1 MKREIKMFIGCVFL
15 ILLDQV
21 TKLLALQNLK
31 GQNPVTLIPDVF
43 QLLYV
48 ENRGAAFGILQNR
61 QWVFLIITVIVLAAL
76 LWALPKI
83 PQERHF
89 LPLTLC
95 LCFIGA
101 GAVGNMIDRIFR
113 GYVVDFFYFK
123 LIDFPVF
130 NVADIYVTTAA
141 VILIVLIVF
150 LYKEEDFDR
159 IFPKKDKRGTE

>member
-1 MKREIKMFIGCVFL
+1 MKRGIKMFIGCVLL

>member
-1 MKREIKMFIGCVFL
+1 MKQGIKAFIGCLLLVV
-15 ILLDQV
+15 LDQF
-21 TKLLALQNLK
+21 TKVLALQNLK
-31 GQNPVTLIPDVF
+31 GQEPITIIPDVF

-48 ENRGAAFGILQNR
+48 ENQGAAFGILQNK
-61 QWVFLIITVIVLAAL
+61 QWVFLIITAIVLAAL
-76 LWALPKI
+76 IWALPRMSR
-83 PQERHF
+83 ERHF
-89 LPLTLC
+89 LPLRLC

-130 NVADIYVTTAA
+130 NVADIYVTTSAI
-141 VILIVLIVF
+141 VLIFLIVF

-159 IFPKKDKRGTE
+159 LFSKKGR

>member
-76 LWALPKI
+76 VWALPKI

-113 GYVVDFFYFK
+113 GYVIDFFYFK

>member
-1 MKREIKMFIGCVFL
+1 MKREIKMFIGCVLL

-76 LWALPKI
+76 VWALPKI

-89 LPLTLC
+89 QPLTLC

>member
-1 MKREIKMFIGCVFL
+1 MKRGIKMFIGCVLL

-76 LWALPKI
+76 VWALPKI

-159 IFPKKDKRGTE
+159 IFPKKDKRGIE

>member
-1 MKREIKMFIGCVFL
+1 MKRGIKIFVGCVLL
-15 ILLDQV
+15 IILDQV
-21 TKLLALQNLK
+21 TKILALQNLK

-43 QLLYV
+43 QLFYV

-61 QWVFLIITVIVLAAL
+61 QWIFLIITVIVLAAL
-76 LWALPKI
+76 IWALPKI

-95 LCFIGA
+95 LSFVGA

-141 VILIVLIVF
+141 IILIVLIVF

-159 IFPKKDKRGTE
+159 IFSKKDRQDI

>member
-1 MKREIKMFIGCVFL
+1 MFIGCVLL

-76 LWALPKI
+76 VWALPKI